1 MANVSNKASKAPWAV
16 RSAFI
21 ANGIGVGAIY
31 ARIPDIKINL
41 ALNNAQVGTLL
52 LSGSIGVMLMITQI
66 GRIVATRGSRPVV
79 ILASY
84 LGAFTFF
91 PVALSP
97 NFLTICLSM
106 VVWGAVLTAQDVS
119 MNTHAATVEHVE
131 QKKYMSGFHAVFSI
145 GALLGGF
152 FGGIASQF
160 NVTLLQQAFVIA
172 IMYITLATVVINWW
186 LPASADIHEFKK
198 EEKTK
203 RPTLFIFIGLLG
215 LASTI
220 NEGAAGD
227 WGGILA
233 RETFNAAPFLAT
245 LPYIFYNFAMV
256 VGRFNGDR
264 LAAKFG
270 ALKILFTS
278 GIISGVGLTIGL
290 MVGNV
295 YGQIF
300 GWFAIGAGM
309 SVVIPTVFSL
319 AAEIARKT
327 GQLAPAQAVAI
338 ASGISYF
345 GFTIGPPIMG
355 YLSTLLTLRW
365 AMLIPAV
372 LAIYIALGSRRIK
385 ES

>member
-1 MANVSNKASKAPWAV
+1 MASWAV

-41 ALNNAQVGTLL
+41 ALNNVQVGTLL

-66 GRIVATRGSRPVV
+66 GRIVAQRGSRPVV
-79 ILASY
+79 IFASY

-91 PVALSP
+91 PVAMAP
-97 NFLTICLSM
+97 NFLLICLAFAF
-106 VVWGAVLTAQDVS
+106 WGAVLTAQDVA
-119 MNTHAATVEHVE
+119 MNTHAATVEHIE
-131 QKKYMSGFHAVFSI
+131 QKRYMSGFHAVFSI

-152 FGGIASQF
+152 IGGLASQF
-160 NVTLLQQAFVIA
+160 QVTLMQQAFVIA
-172 IMYITLATVVINWW
+172 ILYVALATLVINWW
-186 LPASADIHEFKK
+186 LPAGADIHEFKE

-220 NEGAAGD
+220 NEGSAGD

-233 RETFNAAPFLAT
+233 RETFNAGPFLAT

-264 LAAKFG
+264 LSAKFG
-270 ALKILFTS
+270 APKILFTS
-278 GIISGVGLTIGL
+278 GIISGLGLTIGL
-290 MVGNV
+290 LVGNI

-300 GWFAIGAGM
+300 GWLAIGAGM

-319 AAEIARKT
+319 AAEIARKS

-338 ASGISYF
+338 ASGISYL

-355 YLSTLLTLRW
+355 YLSTILTLRW
-365 AMLIPAV
+365 AMLIPAA
-372 LAIYIALGSRRIK
+372 LAIYIALGSRKIK
-385 ES
+385 FS